1 MTGTEEII
9 LSLVILGVL
18 FALLGAG
25 VWIGMTLLITGFV
38 AVEFF
43 TPAPSGSL
51 LASTVWDASWPWTLT
66 ALPLFIWMGEILFRT
81 KLSEDMFHGMSPWLN
96 WLPGKLLHVNIVGC
110 AIMSAITGSSAVC
123 SATVGR
129 MSVPE
134 LRRRGYD
141 EFMAIGTLSG
151 SGTLGMLIPPSI
163 MMMVYGVVA
172 QVSIGRLFIA
182 GFLPGLMMMLMY
194 QAYVVIW
201 AKLYPEKQP
210 RDDLALPFWE
220 KVWATRRL
228 IPAMILI
235 LLVLGSIYGGVAT
248 PTEAAV
254 IGVLGSLAFSA
265 ASGTLTVENFKVG
278 LINTVK
284 TTSMIGLILA
294 GGAFLSIALGFT
306 GLPNVMAQ
314 WVDHLQL
321 GKYELLIVLTIL
333 YIILGTALRRRLH
346 DPSHRARRLPDD
358 RQGRHRSAVVRHL
371 HDDRDRDVAD
381 LAARRLLPLRGPE
394 PHRLRPAHGL
404 AGGVA
409 VLHHADRRHRD
420 PDHLPGDRHLAADA
434 DDRVPAERVRSTNP
448 LP

>member
-1 MTGTEEII
+1 MSGTEEII

-25 VWIGMTLLITGFV
+25 VWIGVTLLITGFV

-201 AKLYPEKQP
+201 AKLNPEKQP
-210 RDDLALPFWE
+210 RDDLALPFWQ

-228 IPAMILI
+228 IPAMVLI

-265 ASGTLTVENFKVG
+265 ASGTLTIDNFKLG
-278 LINTVK
+278 LVNTVK

-333 YIILGTALRRRLH
+333 YIVLGTALDGVSMILLTAPVVFPMIDKAGI
-346 DPSHRARRLPDD
+346 DPLWFGIYMMIVTEMSQISPPVGFCLF
-358 RQGRHRSAVVRHL
+358 VVQSLTGCDLRT
-371 HDDRDRDVAD
+371 VS
-381 LAARRLLPLRGPE
+381 LAALPFFIMLIIGIVI
-394 PHRLRPAHGL
+394 LTIFPAI
-404 AGGVA
+404 VTW
-409 VLHHADRRHRD
+409 
-420 PDHLPGDRHLAADA
+420 LPMQMIAFQQSG
-434 DDRVPAERVRSTNP
+434 
-448 LP
+448 

>member
-1 MTGTEEII
+1 MSGAEQII
-9 LSLVILGVL
+9 LSIVVLGVL
-18 FALLGAG
+18 FSLLGAG
-25 VWIGMTLLITGFV
+25 VWIGITLLITGFV

-81 KLSEDMFHGMSPWLN
+81 RLSEDMFHGMSPWLR

-182 GFLPGLMMMLMY
+182 GVGPGILMMLMY
-194 QAYVVIW
+194 MGYVIVW
-201 AKLYPEKQP
+201 AKLNPAKQP
-210 RDDLALPFWE
+210 RDDVVMTFLE
-220 KVWATRRL
+220 KVWASRRL
-228 IPAMILI
+228 IPAVTLI
-235 LLVLGSIYGGVAT
+235 LLVLGSIYGGIAT

-254 IGVLGSLAFSA
+254 IGVLGSLAFA
-265 ASGTLTVENFKVG
+265 AATGTLSLHTFKLSLV
-278 LINTVK
+278 NTVK

-306 GLPNVMAQ
+306 GLPNIMAG
-314 WVDHLQL
+314 WVDHLDL
-321 GKYELLIVLTIL
+321 NKYELLIVLTIL
-333 YIILGTALRRRLH
+333 YIVLGAALDGVSMILLTAPVVFPMVAKAGIDPLWFGIYMMIVTEMSQISPPVGFCLFVVQSLTGCDLRTV
-346 DPSHRARRLPDD
+346 S
-358 RQGRHRSAVVRHL
+358 
-371 HDDRDRDVAD
+371 
-381 LAARRLLPLRGPE
+381 LAALPFFVMLVIGIV
-394 PHRLRPAHGL
+394 LITIFPAIVTWLPTQML
-404 AGGVA
+404 AIQQGG
-409 VLHHADRRHRD
+409 
-420 PDHLPGDRHLAADA
+420 G
-434 DDRVPAERVRSTNP
+434 
-448 LP
+448 

>member
-1 MTGTEEII
+1 
-9 LSLVILGVL
+9 
-18 FALLGAG
+18 
-25 VWIGMTLLITGFV
+25 
-38 AVEFF
+38 
-43 TPAPSGSL
+43 
-51 LASTVWDASWPWTLT
+51 
-66 ALPLFIWMGEILFRT
+66 
-81 KLSEDMFHGMSPWLN
+81 
-96 WLPGKLLHVNIVGC
+96 
-110 AIMSAITGSSAVC
+110 
-123 SATVGR
+123 
-129 MSVPE
+129 
-134 LRRRGYD
+134 
-141 EFMAIGTLSG
+141 
-151 SGTLGMLIPPSI
+151 MLIPPSI

-182 GFLPGLMMMLMY
+182 GFLPGFMMMLMY

-228 IPAMILI
+228 IPAMVLI

-333 YIILGTALRRRLH
+333 YIVLGTALDGVSMILLTAPVVFPMIDKAGI
-346 DPSHRARRLPDD
+346 DPLWFGIYMMIVTEMSQISPPVGFCLF
-358 RQGRHRSAVVRHL
+358 VVQSLTGCDLRT
-371 HDDRDRDVAD
+371 VS
-381 LAARRLLPLRGPE
+381 LAALPFFIMLIIGIVI
-394 PHRLRPAHGL
+394 LTIFPAIVTWL
-404 AGGVA
+404 PMQMVA
-409 VLHHADRRHRD
+409 FQQS
-420 PDHLPGDRHLAADA
+420 G
-434 DDRVPAERVRSTNP
+434 
-448 LP
+448 

>member
-1 MTGTEEII
+1 MSGTEEII

-96 WLPGKLLHVNIVGC
+96 WLPGKLLHVNIIGC

-182 GFLPGLMMMLMY
+182 GFLPGFMMMLMY

-220 KVWATRRL
+220 KVWASRRL
-228 IPAMILI
+228 IPAMVLI

-265 ASGTLTVENFKVG
+265 ASGTLTIDNFKIG

-333 YIILGTALRRRLH
+333 YIVLGTALDGVSMILLTAPVVFPMIDKAGI
-346 DPSHRARRLPDD
+346 DPLWFGIYMMIVTEMSQISPPVGFCLF
-358 RQGRHRSAVVRHL
+358 VVQSLTGCDLRT
-371 HDDRDRDVAD
+371 VS
-381 LAARRLLPLRGPE
+381 LAALPFFIMLIIGIVI
-394 PHRLRPAHGL
+394 LTIFPAI
-404 AGGVA
+404 VTW
-409 VLHHADRRHRD
+409 
-420 PDHLPGDRHLAADA
+420 LPMQMIAFQQSG
-434 DDRVPAERVRSTNP
+434 
-448 LP
+448 

>member
-25 VWIGMTLLITGFV
+25 VWIGMTLLITGYV

-96 WLPGKLLHVNIVGC
+96 WLPGKLLHVNIIGC

-182 GFLPGLMMMLMY
+182 GFLPGFMMMLMY

-228 IPAMILI
+228 IPAMVLI

-333 YIILGTALRRRLH
+333 YIVLGTALDGVSMILLTAPVVFPMIDKAGI
-346 DPSHRARRLPDD
+346 DPLWFGIYMMIVTEMSQISPPVGFCLF
-358 RQGRHRSAVVRHL
+358 VVQSLTGCDLRT
-371 HDDRDRDVAD
+371 VS
-381 LAARRLLPLRGPE
+381 LAALPFFIMLIIGIVI
-394 PHRLRPAHGL
+394 LTIFPAIVTWL
-404 AGGVA
+404 PMQMVA
-409 VLHHADRRHRD
+409 FQQS
-420 PDHLPGDRHLAADA
+420 G
-434 DDRVPAERVRSTNP
+434 
-448 LP
+448 

>member
-43 TPAPSGSL
+43 TPAPAGSL

-96 WLPGKLLHVNIVGC
+96 WLPGKLLHVNIIGC

-182 GFLPGLMMMLMY
+182 GFIPGLMMMLMY
-194 QAYVVIW
+194 QAYVVAW
-201 AKLYPEKQP
+201 AKLNPDKQP
-210 RDDLALPFWE
+210 RDDLALPFWQ

-228 IPAMILI
+228 APAMVLI

-265 ASGTLTVENFKVG
+265 ASGTLTRENFKIS

-294 GGAFLSIALGFT
+294 GGAFLSIAMGFT

-314 WVDHLQL
+314 WVDHLDL

-333 YIILGTALRRRLH
+333 YIVLGTALDGVSMILLTAPVVFPMIAKVGI
-346 DPSHRARRLPDD
+346 DPLWFGIYMMIVTEMSQISPPVGFCLF
-358 RQGRHRSAVVRHL
+358 VVQSLTGCDLRT
-371 HDDRDRDVAD
+371 VS
-381 LAARRLLPLRGPE
+381 LAALPFFVMLIIGIVVITIF
-394 PHRLRPAHGL
+394 PAIVTWL
-404 AGGVA
+404 PMQMVALQQGG
-409 VLHHADRRHRD
+409 
-420 PDHLPGDRHLAADA
+420 
-434 DDRVPAERVRSTNP
+434 
-448 LP
+448 